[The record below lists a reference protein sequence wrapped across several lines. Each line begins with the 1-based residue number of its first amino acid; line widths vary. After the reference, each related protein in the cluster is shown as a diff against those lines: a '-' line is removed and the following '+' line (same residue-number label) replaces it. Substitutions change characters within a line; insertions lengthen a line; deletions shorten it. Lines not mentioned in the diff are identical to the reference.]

1 MQYKKDDVRM
11 RILRAAQEEF
21 MEHGFSGASMRRIAR
36 LAGTSTSNLY
46 TYFPSKEALFEA
58 LVGELYASLLDLF
71 HHHHDEGWHSP
82 AWAVGGELETFR
94 SFFDFIVEQRIP
106 LILLCKKSGGSPF
119 AGTLPLFV
127 RAMADNILHHF
138 KEDNT
143 LPGHLHEPLAR
154 ALARAFWEGLFTL
167 LETHRTEEDLEELV
181 FTYVVRSTVGGWFR
195 GDRALSFLSQL
206 EESHT
211 DPRRNT

>member
-58 LVGELYASLLDLF
+58 LVGDLYASLLDLF
-71 HHHHDEGWHSP
+71 RHHHEEGWHGP
-82 AWAVGGELETFR
+82 AWAEGEKLEGFR
-94 SFFDFIVEQRIP
+94 SFFDFIVDQRIP
-106 LILLCKKSGGSPF
+106 LVLLCKKSEGSPF
-119 AGTLPLFV
+119 AGTLPRFV
-127 RAMADNILHHF
+127 QAMAGNILHHLA
-138 KEDNT
+138 EDGT
-143 LPGHLHEPLAR
+143 LDRTLHEPLAW
-154 ALARAFWEGLFTL
+154 ALSRAFWEGLLSL
-167 LETHRTEEDLEELV
+167 LETELDEHVLTPLV

-195 GDRALSFLSQL
+195 GDEALSFLSRL
-206 EESHT
+206 EEPHI
-211 DPRRNT
+211 DAEEEP